1 MPVQWAGLA
10 PPLLVDVRRDA
21 GLPLR
26 AQLEGGSARRDPLGP
41 PPGRRAAA
49 VLPRARPPAGALP
62 RARAGVLRPAAG
74 RGLPHQRRRVGHA
87 GGGGRGIASAA
98 PAAQSSHGPTP
109 LRHPTA
115 TADRLR
121 LRRARPRRVPPRGLG
136 VGGARGLPHGRGRRT
151 STTATPAATRGC
163 ARCWRATRAGCAR
176 RSPTATACVVCSG
189 FAQGA
194 TLVLRTLARAGY
206 RRIALENPGNGDP
219 ARSASSRAALRIGGE
234 LHHVPV
240 DEHGVDVDA
249 LAASGAQVVVVT
261 PAHQSPTG
269 VVLTA
274 ERRHALVAWA
284 RDTDGFVVEDDY
296 DSEFRYDRDPVG
308 VLQGL
313 APERVF
319 TVGTV
324 SKSLAPT
331 IRVGW
336 VLAPPAFA
344 AALAEEKHLAD
355 RGTPGLDQARARPPG
370 GVRPLRPPP
379 APDAGPL
386 RPAPHRAGRRA
397 RPARPRRCGSPGWP
411 PGSTPWRTCRTGSTS
426 RTSSPRRPERGVGLY
441 GMSALPRG
449 RRHHPAAARA
459 RVRQPRRPGGGRG
472 HRHGRRPPE
481 PRDDRTDGHDAAAAA
496 SQSSGTPS
504 RPSPVRPASVSTTT
518 RRLPV
523 RRIHPMA
530 NRRSVSAVP
539 SGPARWWRCSDQSR
553 Q

>member
-26 AQLEGGSARRDPLGP
+26 AQLEAGLRDAIRSGRLPVGERLPSSRELARQLGLSRGLVQECYGQLQAEGYLTSVVGSGTRVAAGS
-41 PPGRRAAA
+41 GRRRRRHRGSHSPRHPRPRPPDRDRGSTSPPECPTSSAFPREDWAWAVREACRTVAVADLDYGDPRGDPRLREVLAGYAGRVRAA
-49 VLPRARPPAGALP
+49 VTDRDH
-62 RARAGVLRPAAG
+62 VL
-74 RGLPHQRRRVGHA
+74 
-87 GGGGRGIASAA
+87 
-98 PAAQSSHGPTP
+98 
-109 LRHPTA
+109 
-115 TADRLR
+115 
-121 LRRARPRRVPPRGLG
+121 
-136 VGGARGLPHGRGRRT
+136 
-151 STTATPAATRGC
+151 
-163 ARCWRATRAGCAR
+163 
-176 RSPTATACVVCSG
+176 VCSG

-234 LHHVPV
+234 LLHVPV

-284 RDTDGFVVEDDY
+284 RATDGFVVEDDY

-344 AALAEEKHLAD
+344 EALAEEKLLAD
-355 RGTPGLDQARARPPG
+355 RGTPGLDQVALALLVESGRFDRHLRRMRARYARRRTALVDALARHAPAVRLTGLAAGFHAVAHLPD
-370 GVRPLRPPP
+370 GVDEPRVV
-379 APDAGPL
+379 AEA
-386 RPAPHRAGRRA
+386 A
-397 RPARPRRCGSPGWP
+397 R
-411 PGSTPWRTCRTGSTS
+411 
-426 RTSSPRRPERGVGLY
+426 RGVGLY
-441 GMSALPRG
+441 GMSGFRVDGATTPPQLVLG
-449 RRHHPAAARA
+449 FGNLGDRA
-459 RVRQPRRPGGGRG
+459 VAEGIATVA
-472 HRHGRRPPE
+472 
-481 PRDDRTDGHDAAAAA
+481 DLL
-496 SQSSGTPS
+496 TP
-504 RPSPVRPASVSTTT
+504 
-518 RRLPV
+518 
-523 RRIHPMA
+523 
-530 NRRSVSAVP
+530 
-539 SGPARWWRCSDQSR
+539 
-553 Q
+553 